1 MSLVFE
7 TQDLEVASPATV
19 SRAGMIYIDASE
31 LPWTCYAYSWLN
43 TKFPG
48 DEESKAFHNEMMQK
62 WIPRVLK
69 FKEINCSEPVKI
81 SDFNAVM
88 SLCAL
93 YDSICKNDPQFSKD
107 ALGDSY
113 KSVAEKI
120 FLFALTW
127 TLGGAINETDRKN
140 LSNCLLEID
149 PFVPSMHTVYDYYV
163 DPLKDEFIGWD
174 TKVPSFRY
182 TKNMTFHEMIV
193 PTVDTLRNSYI
204 VDMFVKQKKNV
215 MLVGGTGTGK
225 TILAMSI
232 LKDLPDTH
240 SQLVVNFSAATN
252 SLSVQDIIEGP
263 MEKRYKDKLGPIGG
277 KTLVSTVIPTTCCL
291 LTFTT

>member
-1 MSLVFE
+1 
-7 TQDLEVASPATV
+7 
-19 SRAGMIYIDASE
+19 
-31 LPWTCYAYSWLN
+31 
-43 TKFPG
+43 
-48 DEESKAFHNEMMQK
+48 
-62 WIPRVLK
+62 
-69 FKEINCSEPVKI
+69 
-81 SDFNAVM
+81 
-88 SLCAL
+88 
-93 YDSICKNDPQFSKD
+93 
-107 ALGDSY
+107 
-113 KSVAEKI
+113 
-120 FLFALTW
+120 
-127 TLGGAINETDRKN
+127 
-140 LSNCLLEID
+140 
-149 PFVPSMHTVYDYYV
+149 
-163 DPLKDEFIGWD
+163 
-174 TKVPSFRY
+174 
-182 TKNMTFHEMIV
+182 MIV

-263 MEKRYKDKLGPIGG
+263 MEKRSKDKLGPIGG